1 VSDFPT
7 LPTGSFE
14 HVSMDYA
21 RLRDEGVSLL
31 GQLAS
36 PQWTDFNTHDPG
48 ITILEQ
54 LCYALTDLGY
64 RIAFPMPELLAGGD
78 PGLPGPEAILPTDPV
93 TLADVRKLAL
103 DVVGIGNA
111 WVEPSA
117 DSDVP
122 FYYDAA
128 SGELRLRADPGAGDA
143 APVRLRGLHR
153 VVVQTTEL
161 LHVEEALPQVAA
173 RLHAARGLGSDFD
186 VSLVGTHEV
195 GITAVLEV
203 GAVEDPVE
211 LMADILERIEAYLT
225 PKARFVSLAEAR
237 AQGRPLDEV
246 FDGPRLDHG
255 FVELLP
261 EQPRTVYVSD
271 LLHAILDVPAVEA
284 VRSLVLQGVS
294 TGAER
299 WALGIPAG
307 KVPVLAP
314 LLDASSS
321 RSLPARPLLR
331 AISSREETGLLTTDL
346 TLLRRDLLVRVNP
359 VDVRKRLDK
368 RRADR
373 AQVAAAG
380 SLESPS
386 PRIRDLQRHRSI
398 QYQLP
403 AAYGVGPLGLPASAP
418 VERQAQTR
426 QLAAY
431 LLIFDQLLANALAQL
446 AHARELLSPEEGAPG
461 TYFAGAVDDAR
472 LGIDELRVQDPATH
486 RTWLDDK
493 IEPGDPLER
502 RKRFLAHLLARFA
515 DELGDHS
522 LIKAEGSPADHPNEI
537 IVADRR
543 AFLRAYPWLSRA
555 RGSGYDVSRHGTPTA
570 GAGFEDRLRHKL
582 GLRDQPRLHVVEHVL
597 LRPVLEDLAQLA
609 DEGDPQVPLLAG
621 VSGPDP
627 WSLHVSVIVEEPEPP
642 DPSFEQLVEQT
653 ILAET
658 PAHLSVRL
666 HWFGEP
672 DFRAFE
678 HAWDAFRAAY
688 RDYRAARLAEG
699 MVPPAR
705 QLLVRDTRDRVI
717 DLLSYT
723 QDKQQV
729 GLGRTYP
736 LRDLPVPEQIVVTP
750 GTSAKISIDFSQVG
764 VIYELHDRAS
774 GQLVQGGTPIVGGTG
789 GTIDLFTPSID
800 VDTSYRILAV
810 KREGAQTPELRRQA
824 WLRTVVRVVEG
835 VDSALVASIALPLL
849 DARID
854 DPNPKPSLARI
865 GDFGV
870 EAEVNVVASQEGVTY
885 ELIEHAKDL
894 SDVTK
899 HRVISAQPV
908 IGTSGTITLR
918 TKPTTEDI
926 DLRVRGTKATG
937 TPANPVIR
945 TGILDLVLPLRVR
958 ANPATPVQLVPPV
971 VAYGGAA
978 VVRLEATQAS
988 VAYRVSRGRVRD
1000 RDFVFGDA
1008 VGAPTIDVPG
1018 DDRTVQLLRPSRAAV
1033 WQDLLGFAPV
1043 GDATSGNGGTLDLAI
1058 GAPGTDDAFLLVQ
1071 ASKQHESGP
1080 LGTGSEKIGSAVQLA
1095 GALALLVRPN
1105 PLQALHLDVVLANGT
1120 TTGSLQVSGGQP
1132 GVFYELR
1139 LDGASKSVGRPAYF
1153 HQRDDRAT
1161 SSTRGSISS
1170 GSRSTP

>member
-1 VSDFPT
+1 
-7 LPTGSFE
+7 L
-14 HVSMDYA
+14 
-21 RLRDEGVSLL
+21 
-31 GQLAS
+31 
-36 PQWTDFNTHDPG
+36 
-48 ITILEQ
+48 
-54 LCYALTDLGY
+54 
-64 RIAFPMPELLAGGD
+64 
-78 PGLPGPEAILPTDPV
+78 
-93 TLADVRKLAL
+93 
-103 DVVGIGNA
+103 
-111 WVEPSA
+111 
-117 DSDVP
+117 
-122 FYYDAA
+122 
-128 SGELRLRADPGAGDA
+128 
-143 APVRLRGLHR
+143 
-153 VVVQTTEL
+153 
-161 LHVEEALPQVAA
+161 
-173 RLHAARGLGSDFD
+173 
-186 VSLVGTHEV
+186 
-195 GITAVLEV
+195 
-203 GAVEDPVE
+203 
-211 LMADILERIEAYLT
+211 
-225 PKARFVSLAEAR
+225 
-237 AQGRPLDEV
+237 
-246 FDGPRLDHG
+246 
-255 FVELLP
+255 
-261 EQPRTVYVSD
+261 
-271 LLHAILDVPAVEA
+271 
-284 VRSLVLQGVS
+284 
-294 TGAER
+294 
-299 WALGIPAG
+299 
-307 KVPVLAP
+307 
-314 LLDASSS
+314 
-321 RSLPARPLLR
+321 
-331 AISSREETGLLTTDL
+331 
-346 TLLRRDLLVRVNP
+346 
-359 VDVRKRLDK
+359 
-368 RRADR
+368 
-373 AQVAAAG
+373 
-380 SLESPS
+380 
-386 PRIRDLQRHRSI
+386 
-398 QYQLP
+398 
-403 AAYGVGPLGLPASAP
+403 
-418 VERQAQTR
+418 
-426 QLAAY
+426 
-431 LLIFDQLLANALAQL
+431 
-446 AHARELLSPEEGAPG
+446 
-461 TYFAGAVDDAR
+461 
-472 LGIDELRVQDPATH
+472 
-486 RTWLDDK
+486 
-493 IEPGDPLER
+493 
-502 RKRFLAHLLARFA
+502 
-515 DELGDHS
+515 
-522 LIKAEGSPADHPNEI
+522 
-537 IVADRR
+537 
-543 AFLRAYPWLSRA
+543 
-555 RGSGYDVSRHGTPTA
+555 
-570 GAGFEDRLRHKL
+570 
-582 GLRDQPRLHVVEHVL
+582 
-597 LRPVLEDLAQLA
+597 
-609 DEGDPQVPLLAG
+609 LLAG

-988 VAYRVSRGRVRD
+988 VSYRVSRGRVRD

-1153 HQRDDRAT
+1153 HQRDDQSDQLNKGIDQLRIEVDAVIARERAATGDLRAT
-1161 SSTRGSISS
+1161 PPAVPLLDTAPLPAGSVLRVAAHKAMSGLQAPLEHHAILDDVPGITAMPASVARGESADITIDASRIDERYWLTRNGMPVGDVKVGTGTRIALPT
-1170 GSRSTP
+1170 GALQDRAVFTVAVMRERADALAVERHVDIAVDVV